1 MRELWDSL
9 LSRLQEYFDPEK
21 WGALIA
27 EGLVEITI
35 AAIVLLV
42 FYLVWRLLKRLLLS
56 RLNRHMDKTS
66 AAFAETAVKY
76 TMLGLGLLAALSA
89 IGVQTTAVL
98 ASLGVVSLTIG
109 FALRDTLSNII
120 SGFLIYLDRPFTI
133 GDIVEIDGKY
143 GRVDQI
149 TLRTTRIVTNDGKM
163 LAVPNAEVMNKTVV
177 SYTNFPNLR
186 LDVGVTVA
194 VTEDLDRARKI
205 LLDLVQDDP
214 NYLTDPPPSV
224 VVTQLNDYNVALE
237 LRVWVQDERQHLQT
251 RFDLREKVFKALTA
265 ARVEMPFETIQ
276 LIVQSAAAQVDKG
289 VNLESNKS
297 NQ

>member
-76 TMLGLGLLAALSA
+76 SMLGLGLLAALSA

-109 FALRDTLSNII
+109 FALRDRS
-120 SGFLIYLDRPFTI
+120 
-133 GDIVEIDGKY
+133 
-143 GRVDQI
+143 
-149 TLRTTRIVTNDGKM
+149 
-163 LAVPNAEVMNKTVV
+163 
-177 SYTNFPNLR
+177 
-186 LDVGVTVA
+186 
-194 VTEDLDRARKI
+194 
-205 LLDLVQDDP
+205 
-214 NYLTDPPPSV
+214 PSV
-224 VVTQLNDYNVALE
+224 CCRNPT
-237 LRVWVQDERQHLQT
+237 
-251 RFDLREKVFKALTA
+251 
-265 ARVEMPFETIQ
+265 
-276 LIVQSAAAQVDKG
+276 
-289 VNLESNKS
+289 
-297 NQ
+297 